1 MKQLFLIILSALM
14 LAGAGTVAKVESRA
28 SALAL
33 PRCSNVSVAKDLRV
47 LVMTPTPKMHCE
59 NCENKIKK
67 NLRFEK
73 GVVKIETSVPEQTV
87 AVTYDASKT
96 DVKKLQAAM
105 KQIGYDTKVVSDKP
119 QPQPV
124 KEKKK

>member
-14 LAGAGTVAKVESRA
+14 LMGTS
-28 SALAL
+28 
-33 PRCSNVSVAKDLRV
+33 KDLRV
-47 LVMTPTPKMHCE
+47 LVMTPTPQMHCE

-73 GVVKIETSVPEQTV
+73 GVVKIETSVADQTV

-119 QPQPV
+119 QPQPA
-124 KEKKK
+124 KEKKKK

>member
-1 MKQLFLIILSALM
+1 MKQFLLVILSALM
-14 LAGAGTVAKVESRA
+14 LMGAG
-28 SALAL
+28 
-33 PRCSNVSVAKDLRV
+33 KDLRV
-47 LVMTPTPKMHCE
+47 LVMTPTPQMHCE

-73 GVVKIETSVPEQTV
+73 GVVNIETSVPEQTV

-119 QPQPV
+119 QAKPTQV
-124 KEKKK
+124 KKKK

>member
-1 MKQLFLIILSALM
+1 MKQILLVVLSALM
-14 LAGAGTVAKVESRA
+14 LMGAS
-28 SALAL
+28 
-33 PRCSNVSVAKDLRV
+33 KDLRV
-47 LVMTPTPKMHCE
+47 LVMTPTPQMHCE

-73 GVVKIETSVPEQTV
+73 GVVKIETSIPEQTV

-119 QPQPV
+119 QSQSA
-124 KEKKK
+124 KAKDKK